1 MPAIKIRGKT
11 LGSCVLN
18 DFLVLFTHDESADR
32 IYRMGKPDG
41 ISKISNTVVLF
52 EGNLNFSNNNK
63 IQTLPFYEN
72 ESIQKV
78 YWIDGL
84 NQPRVINIAGESY
97 NDMNP
102 TQFDFVQT
110 LELNEDVFVSKQ
122 YGGGS
127 FKSGVIQYAFT
138 YFNKNGA
145 ESNIFYITPINY
157 ISPIDR
163 AGKTDEIINNTFKIE
178 LSGLENKFEY
188 VRIYSI
194 HRTSIDSTPEVRS
207 LIDLSIYGS
216 ESISF
221 IDNGSYG
228 SVIPTDFL
236 LYVGG
241 EELIPQ
247 CMSQK
252 NNTLFLGNI
261 KLIGN
266 DAIPKSLNLIHPNS
280 SDNFSW
286 VEDDPV
292 VLESTESIGGTA
304 YPYTPRSLGWNN
316 KIRHFKFDETY
327 RLGIQGQY
335 ASGK

>member
-32 IYRMGKPDG
+32 IYRMGKPND
-41 ISKISNTVVLF
+41 ISKISNTVILF

-78 YWIDGL
+78 YWIDGI
-84 NQPRVINIAGESY
+84 NQPRVINIADTSY

-102 TQFDFVQT
+102 QQFDFIQK
-110 LELNEDVFVSKQ
+110 LELNEIVTIEKQ
-122 YGGGS
+122 YGSGS

-163 AGKTDEIINNTFKIE
+163 AGKIDEIINNTFKIE

-188 VRIYSI
+188 IRIYSI
-194 HRTSIDSTPEVRS
+194 HRTSIDTTPEVKS
-207 LIDLSIYGS
+207 LIDLKIGTSNNLL
-216 ESISF
+216 F

-228 SVIPTDFL
+228 SIVSPNLL
-236 LYVGG
+236 LYIGG

-261 KLIGN
+261 KLIKN
-266 DAIPKSLNLIHPNS
+266 DAIPASLNLIHPNS
-280 SDNFSW
+280 SDDFS
-286 VEDDPV
+286 
-292 VLESTESIGGTA
+292 
-304 YPYTPRSLGWNN
+304 
-316 KIRHFKFDETY
+316 
-327 RLGIQGQY
+327 
-335 ASGK
+335 

>member
-1 MPAIKIRGKT
+1 MATTTIRGET
-11 LGSCVLN
+11 IGTCVIN

-32 IYRMGKPDG
+32 IY
-41 ISKISNTVVLF
+41 KISQPSPATNISETIMLF
-52 EGNLNFSNNNK
+52 EGDLNLSNDSK

-72 ESIQKV
+72 ENIQKV
-78 YWIDGL
+78 YWIDGV
-84 NQPRVINIAGESY
+84 NQPRVINIADTTY

-102 TQFDFVQT
+102 QQFDFIQK
-110 LELNEDVFVSKQ
+110 LELNEIVTVEKQ
-122 YGGGS
+122 YGSGS

-145 ESNIFYITPINY
+145 ESNIFHVTPLNY

-163 AGKTDEIINNTFKIE
+163 GGKADEIINNIIKIE
-178 LSGLENKFEY
+178 LLNVESKFEY

-207 LIDLSIYGS
+207 LIDLSISGS

-228 SVIPTDFL
+228 SVISTDFL

-266 DAIPKSLNLIHPNS
+266 DVIPKSLNLIYPNS
-280 SDNFSW
+280 SDNFS
-286 VEDDPV
+286 
-292 VLESTESIGGTA
+292 
-304 YPYTPRSLGWNN
+304 
-316 KIRHFKFDETY
+316 
-327 RLGIQGQY
+327 
-335 ASGK
+335 